1 MSRSTLELGK
11 PWYARQVAA
20 IKPQAQLRLRRKEL
34 VRARTHWRSVTL
46 TCLEG
51 LVWVTQAGDPE
62 DHMLGKGQ
70 ALTVARRGR
79 VLVEAMRDARVQ
91 VE

>member
-1 MSRSTLELGK
+1 MSRAALEIVK
-11 PWYARQVAA
+11 PWYARQVAV
-20 IKPQAQLRLRRKEL
+20 IEPQAQLRLRRREL
-34 VRARTHWRSVTL
+34 VRARTRWRALTL

-62 DHMLGKGQ
+62 DHMLSKGQ
-70 ALTVARRGR
+70 VLTVARQGC
-79 VLVEAMRDARVQ
+79 VLVEAMRDARLR